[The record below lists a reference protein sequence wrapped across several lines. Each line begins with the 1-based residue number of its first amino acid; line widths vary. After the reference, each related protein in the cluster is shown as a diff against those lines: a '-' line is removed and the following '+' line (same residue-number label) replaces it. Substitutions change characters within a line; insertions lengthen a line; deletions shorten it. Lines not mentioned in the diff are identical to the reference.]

1 MQNKKELT
9 RKVKQEANRLG
20 FPLVGVTSP
29 DPPDHLDSFQDW
41 LSKGYHAS
49 MDWIAAER
57 SLERRS
63 DPRAILPEC
72 KSILILGSPYPTP
85 KGNLKGGNIA
95 SYALNQDYHEVL
107 PEKLKCLVDFLEEK
121 VGRPVPNRWYT
132 DTGPILERELAM
144 RAGLGRIGKNTT
156 LINKEI
162 GSYFFLA
169 EILLGIELVTDSPI
183 TESFCGSCTRCLDT
197 CPTGALRA
205 PYTLD
210 ANRCISYLTIEH
222 KNEIPLDLRPLMGD
236 WIYGCDICQ
245 IVCPWNKPGAEA
257 QHILEELQPRTE
269 LLDVNLVTELDLSQE
284 EFSARFKGSPVKR
297 AKRRGYLRNVAVA
310 LGNLKDSAA
319 LPVLATA
326 LQDDEPLIR
335 GHAAWALGEI
345 GGENVQKLLTETSQG
360 EENPQVKEEILRAL
374 NNLSKSNPAG

>member
-1 MQNKKELT
+1 MRDKKELT

-29 DPPDHLDSFQDW
+29 DPPDHLDSFHVW

-57 SLERRS
+57 FLERRS

-72 KSILILGSPYPTP
+72 KSILVLGSPYPTP

-107 PEKLKCLVDFLEEK
+107 QEKLKYLLDFLEEK
-121 VGRPVPNRWYT
+121 VGRPVLNRWYT

-144 RAGLGRIGKNTT
+144 RAGLGWIGKNTT

-169 EILLGIELVTDSPI
+169 EILLGIELVADSPV
-183 TESFCGSCTRCLDT
+183 TESYCGSCTRCLDT

-257 QHILEELQPRTE
+257 QHILEKLQPRTE
-269 LLDVNLVTELDLSQE
+269 LLAVNLATELDLSQK

-319 LPVLATA
+319 LPVLAAA
-326 LQDDEPLIR
+326 LQDNEPLIR
-335 GHAAWALGEI
+335 GHAAWALGKI
-345 GGENVQKLLTETSQG
+345 GGENVQKLLTETFPG

-374 NNLSKSNPAG
+374 DNLSKSNPAG

>member
-49 MDWIAAER
+49 MDWIATER
-57 SLERRS
+57 SLEKRS

-72 KSILILGSPYPTP
+72 KSILVLGSPYPAP

-95 SYALNQDYHEVL
+95 SYALNQDYHQVL

-121 VGRPVPNRWYT
+121 VGHPVPNRWYT

-144 RAGLGRIGKNTT
+144 RAGLGWIGKNTT
-156 LINKEI
+156 LINKEN

-169 EILLGIELVTDSPI
+169 EILLGIELLTDSPI

-197 CPTGALRA
+197 CPTGALRE

-222 KNEIPLDLRPLMGD
+222 KKEIPLDLRPLMGD

-257 QHILEELQPRTE
+257 QYILEELQPRTE
-269 LLDVNLVTELDLSQE
+269 LLDVNLVSELDLSQE
-284 EFSARFKGSPVKR
+284 EFSTRYKGSPVKR
-297 AKRRGYLRNVAVA
+297 AKRRGYLRNVAVV
-310 LGNLKDSAA
+310 LGNLKDPAG

-326 LQDDEPLIR
+326 LEDLEPLIR
-335 GHAAWALGEI
+335 SHAAWALGGI
-345 GGENVQKLLTETSQG
+345 G
-360 EENPQVKEEILRAL
+360 EEEALTLL
-374 NNLSKSNPAG
+374 NNRAKAEVNPEVLLEIQGAIKTVIEDSN